1 MYFLRCKK
9 KFDYAVMIHG
19 DGQYS
24 PRYVKELIN
33 SLSKKNFDVA
43 TGSRLKK
50 GISKAILGGMPFYK
64 LLGNI
69 FLTTF
74 FNFVFKTKFKDAH
87 TGMWAYK
94 LNIFKK
100 IKLKSLPNTF
110 NFDQKIRIE
119 IIKNNLKIE
128 EIPIK
133 TIYADERSQLHI
145 IYAIKFFLITLFYFL
160 KLDFFLNK

>member
-1 MYFLRCKK
+1 
-9 KFDYAVMIHG
+9 
-19 DGQYS
+19 
-24 PRYVKELIN
+24 
-33 SLSKKNFDVA
+33 
-43 TGSRLKK
+43 
-50 GISKAILGGMPFYK
+50 
-64 LLGNI
+64 
-69 FLTTF
+69 
-74 FNFVFKTKFKDAH
+74 
-87 TGMWAYK
+87 MWAYK